1 MSTHHTPIIEDLS
14 FEAYRILLLA
24 NGSIRNLKINDVSSG
39 GTLTDPRK
47 TFSLA
52 LQENAKGIILSR
64 SLDLV
69 PLLNHDH
76 PIKFICKV
84 FRS

>member
-14 FEAYRILLLA
+14 FEAYRILLFA
-24 NGSIRNLKINDVSSG
+24 NGNGSIRNVKIIDHGSG

-52 LQENAKGIILSR
+52 LQENAKGIILCH
-64 SLDLV
+64 
-69 PLLNHDH
+69 N
-76 PIKFICKV
+76 
-84 FRS
+84 